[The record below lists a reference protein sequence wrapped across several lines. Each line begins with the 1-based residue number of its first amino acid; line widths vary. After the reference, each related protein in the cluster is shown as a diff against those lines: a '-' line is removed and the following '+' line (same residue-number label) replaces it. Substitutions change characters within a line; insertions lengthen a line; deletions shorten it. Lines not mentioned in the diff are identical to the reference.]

1 MKAGQSTG
9 MRRASLP
16 VTPGVA
22 SLGGGGGVC
31 PEPDLSH
38 LTDEER
44 KIIEEVMARAKAE
57 EEKEQAMIRPDQEQE
72 NSGRLKDEF
81 ANYEQAVKE
90 LGEEKKQSYGNVD
103 SGAVCEICH
112 KTKFAEGFG
121 HTCVYCELNVC
132 ARCGGKVTL
141 RSNKKLW
148 ICNLCRKQQEIKM
161 KSGAWITGRP
171 GSLDLEKEGPNSA
184 ANKENEKGTRSDTEG
199 RPQEK
204 RARFQDD
211 AKMGISPG
219 QDKGKDPDK
228 EKDASSEK
236 LTPTSKQRVLH
247 RQISTRGGEE
257 SGERRYKTREDSG
270 VGSLSIDQNKSGS
283 TILDSRPHTDIP
295 PQRGSQRA
303 DVNTL
308 ERQNR
313 GDNARKKDVQQP
325 TQQKQVTENKMM
337 REQEP
342 QTRNDHAVRA
352 DREPRKR
359 RDGSPK
365 SLPPEERLPTRQA
378 EGREGVMREL
388 REGGRETREGRERR
402 PAIRQHSAELLEPPR
417 NSSRERRPSVGDLP
431 WERERRPSMGDVRM
445 TGEPP
450 HYREGRSASRQSRLS
465 PNEGGL
471 PRSPSA
477 GPYGSKQYVEEPDYR
492 RGNLY
497 PAKHRQYAS
506 QPHLETMDTQGGR
519 RAPRGHHGA
528 NHVSMVTGRPAS
540 PRYANGR
547 DVYESNKLQ
556 DLHGRRGGHLEAPG
570 SVYKQKRD
578 ETMLR
583 NDSLSSD
590 QSEHVSRPPPPK
602 PHKHR
607 KNKRDRARQQSLSS
621 SEEEIRSTPEC
632 TSCDDVELESES
644 VSEKAL
650 KCRKKRQQQ
659 KRLELENGEHDGY
672 DHARG
677 KHSEL
682 SAVEM
687 SERQKKIMRF
697 RQGTNGGSGESR
709 STEGSTA
716 SEFQVKDSGID
727 TASST
732 NVDDPD
738 QTISQ
743 KHPVSWTPSIET
755 NRLIGHMILNKRQRN
770 GTNQKDSGSILG
782 LKVVGGKMTEFGKLG
797 AFITKVKKGS
807 IADTVGHLRAGD
819 EVLSWNGSSLQGAT
833 FEEVYFIISESKPEP
848 QVELVV
854 SRPMPMGELGPGI
867 PEKTGKFESSSSES
881 QKLPDDETKKKRPS
895 VMITSPGSPGSRH
908 HPKLQLK
915 LSYDQRGLQLS
926 VTVLTAVDL
935 PYKENG
941 RARNPFFKLHL
952 LPDRSERSKRR
963 SKILQETNE
972 PTWNQT
978 FHYDV
983 KSSEFTGR
991 ALEVTVWDYSKAGAG
1006 DHEFLGMVLLDLE
1019 TAPLDDEQHWYV
1031 LDQHK
1036 NALPPPSPTRRKNTA
1051 PGHHASV
1058 FDFLDEEARQEF
1070 LHPPPLLKLPS
1081 DSDISDF
1088 DYDVLCFPP
1097 AELANAGMRR
1107 DDVSMTN
1114 SGYGTIMDHGRN
1126 PHHGRRRSHDMDM
1139 YGPPGNHRRGPSG
1152 AYRNSVS
1159 NLRDEY
1165 PRPHRGSKQLDDN
1178 LPVPDQVPRRSRSA
1192 SPVSHT
1198 DYLFQQ
1204 ERQADMARQRSPS
1217 RGSARSRSPAQDW
1230 RSDGRGMSPDRM
1242 MGGTM
1247 DHPRRS
1253 RSPGRQ
1259 SPYATGPRRGP
1270 KSMSQPTSPTHGMRD
1285 LSPGSTPNT
1294 PRKRQLPQIPMQLRG
1309 PPGPMDERTRQMKL
1323 RMDEYK
1329 RTTNAGMES
1338 PAMQRVRRQSP
1349 DAASVDSDISDVS
1362 EISRASTVSRISTTS
1377 APSVQSERYLPRNE
1391 RHGRHRRH
1399 DSRSQSNLAP
1409 GMRHPPPPGGSRFP
1423 TRSSSSAEVYMYD
1436 RNDGSVSDTAVS
1448 SMDNRRRMRKTS
1460 TSSKMMAFM
1469 GLSRKKSSSTS
1480 QLSATD
1486 SGKSPR
1492 SGLFS
1497 PASMQNIGRQ
1507 ASTESTGSLS
1517 SDSSSMTAVWFPSSL
1532 RLDGP
1537 INDFL
1542 DGLGPAQLVGRQVL
1556 GAPCLGDIQVG
1567 LLDRRGL
1574 LEVEIIRARGLIPKP
1589 EANVLPAAAE
1599 VPAPYV
1605 KVYLMEG
1612 KRCMAKLK
1620 TKTARRT
1627 LDPLYQE
1634 QLVFQ
1639 EPFRGKILQITVWG
1653 DYNRMHERKVFMG
1666 VAQIVLDD
1674 LDLSTMVIGWYKL
1687 FPTSSL
1693 VQPATFGPPLRRAS
1707 MTSLDTAY

>member
-659 KRLELENGEHDGY
+659 KRLELENGDLEY
-672 DHARG
+672 W
-677 KHSEL
+677 E
-682 SAVEM
+682 
-687 SERQKKIMRF
+687 
-697 RQGTNGGSGESR
+697 
-709 STEGSTA
+709 EGSFGRDNNSPSHA
-716 SEFQVKDSGID
+716 HLYSM
-727 TASST
+727 
-732 NVDDPD
+732 
-738 QTISQ
+738 
-743 KHPVSWTPSIET
+743 HPVSWTPSIET

>member
-644 VSEKAL
+644 VSEKGD
-650 KCRKKRQQQ
+650 
-659 KRLELENGEHDGY
+659 LEYWE
-672 DHARG
+672 
-677 KHSEL
+677 
-682 SAVEM
+682 
-687 SERQKKIMRF
+687 
-697 RQGTNGGSGESR
+697 
-709 STEGSTA
+709 EGSFGRDNNSPSHA
-716 SEFQVKDSGID
+716 HLYSM
-727 TASST
+727 
-732 NVDDPD
+732 
-738 QTISQ
+738 
-743 KHPVSWTPSIET
+743 HPVSWTPSIET

>member
-16 VTPGVA
+16 VAPGVA
-22 SLGGGGGVC
+22 SLGGGGEVC

-72 NSGRLKDEF
+72 NAGRLKDEF

-112 KTKFAEGFG
+112 KTKFADGVG
-121 HTCVYCELNVC
+121 HTCVYCELKVC

-141 RSNKKLW
+141 RSNKTMW

-171 GSLDLEKEGPNSA
+171 GSLDLEDMGTNSA

-211 AKMGISPG
+211 AKTGNLPG
-219 QDKGKDPDK
+219 QDKGKDPEK

-236 LTPTSKQRVLH
+236 LTPTSKQRALH
-247 RQISTRGGEE
+247 RQFSTRGGEE
-257 SGERRYKTREDSG
+257 SGTRRYQTREDSG

-283 TILDSRPHTDIP
+283 TNLDSRASPHTDKP

-313 GDNARKKDVQQP
+313 GDNARKKDVQQ
-325 TQQKQVTENKMM
+325 TQQKQVITENKMI

-352 DREPRKR
+352 ERDPRKR

-378 EGREGVMREL
+378 EGREGM
-388 REGGRETREGRERR
+388 RETREGRERR

-431 WERERRPSMGDVRM
+431 RERERRPSMVDVRM
-445 TGEPP
+445 TGEPQ

-465 PNEGGL
+465 PNESGL

-477 GPYGSKQYVEEPDYR
+477 GPYGSKQYIEEQDYR

-497 PAKHRQYAS
+497 PAKYRQYAS
-506 QPHLETMDTQGGR
+506 QPHLETMDYGTQGGR
-519 RAPRGHHGA
+519 RAPRGHGA

-570 SVYKQKRD
+570 SAYKQKRD

-607 KNKRDRARQQSLSS
+607 KSKRDRARQQSLSS

-672 DHARG
+672 DPRG

-732 NVDDPD
+732 NVDDTD

-881 QKLPDDETKKKRPS
+881 QKLPDDDTKKKRPS

-941 RARNPFFKLHL
+941 RARNPYFKLHL

-963 SKILQETNE
+963 SKIMQKTNE

-978 FHYDV
+978 FHYLDV

-991 ALEVTVWDYSKAGAG
+991 ALEVTIWDYSKAG

-1031 LDQHK
+1031 LDQRK
-1036 NALPPPSPTRRKNTA
+1036 NALPPPSPTRRKNTT
-1051 PGHHASV
+1051 PGRHASV
-1058 FDFLDEEARQEF
+1058 LDFLDE
-1070 LHPPPLLKLPS
+1070 
-1081 DSDISDF
+1081 
-1088 DYDVLCFPP
+1088 

-1114 SGYGTIMDHGRN
+1114 SGYGTIMDYGRN
-1126 PHHGRRRSHDMDM
+1126 PHHHARRRSHDMDM
-1139 YGPPGNHRRGPSG
+1139 YGPPGNNRRGPSG
-1152 AYRNSVS
+1152 SYRNSVS
-1159 NLRDEY
+1159 NLPDEY

-1178 LPVPDQVPRRSRSA
+1178 LPVPDQMPRRSRSA

-1198 DYLFQQ
+1198 DYLYQQ

-1259 SPYATGPRRGP
+1259 SPYATGPRRGS

-1294 PRKRQLPQIPMQLRG
+1294 PRKRQLPQIPMQSRG
-1309 PPGPMDERTRQMKL
+1309 PPGPMDERTRQVKL

-1338 PAMQRVRRQSP
+1338 PAVTRVRRQSP

-1362 EISRASTVSRISTTS
+1362 EMSRASTVSRISTTS
-1377 APSVQSERYLPRNE
+1377 APSVQSEQYLPRNE

-1399 DSRSQSNLAP
+1399 DYRSQSVENTPMHRSERERLHPPRLKDIEGQHSVDFSDTVSNLAP

-1423 TRSSSSAEVYMYD
+1423 TRSTSSAEMYMYD

-1486 SGKSPR
+1486 AGKSPR

-1567 LLDRRGL
+1567 LMDRRGQ

>member
-450 HYREGRSASRQSRLS
+450 HYRE
-465 PNEGGL
+465 
-471 PRSPSA
+471 
-477 GPYGSKQYVEEPDYR
+477 
-492 RGNLY
+492 
-497 PAKHRQYAS
+497 
-506 QPHLETMDTQGGR
+506 
-519 RAPRGHHGA
+519 
-528 NHVSMVTGRPAS
+528 GRPAS

>member
-1 MKAGQSTG
+1 METKVKHKIKNNILLVETSLQPPEKNN
-9 MRRASLP
+9 AS
-16 VTPGVA
+16 
-22 SLGGGGGVC
+22 
-31 PEPDLSH
+31 
-38 LTDEER
+38 
-44 KIIEEVMARAKAE
+44 VMFYFMSAVSCCFR
-57 EEKEQAMIRPDQEQE
+57 
-72 NSGRLKDEF
+72 RLKDEF

-219 QDKGKDPDK
+219 QDKGKDPEK

-342 QTRNDHAVRA
+342 QTRNDHA
-352 DREPRKR
+352 
-359 RDGSPK
+359 
-365 SLPPEERLPTRQA
+365 
-378 EGREGVMREL
+378 
-388 REGGRETREGRERR
+388 
-402 PAIRQHSAELLEPPR
+402 HSAELLEPPR

-431 WERERRPSMGDVRM
+431 RERERRPSMGDVRM

-644 VSEKAL
+644 VSEKGD
-650 KCRKKRQQQ
+650 
-659 KRLELENGEHDGY
+659 LEYWE
-672 DHARG
+672 
-677 KHSEL
+677 
-682 SAVEM
+682 
-687 SERQKKIMRF
+687 
-697 RQGTNGGSGESR
+697 
-709 STEGSTA
+709 EGSFGRDNNSPSHA
-716 SEFQVKDSGID
+716 HLYSM
-727 TASST
+727 
-732 NVDDPD
+732 
-738 QTISQ
+738 
-743 KHPVSWTPSIET
+743 HPVSWTPSIET

-963 SKILQETNE
+963 SKILQKTNE

-1058 FDFLDEEARQEF
+1058 FDFLDE
-1070 LHPPPLLKLPS
+1070 
-1081 DSDISDF
+1081 
-1088 DYDVLCFPP
+1088 

-1198 DYLFQQ
+1198 

-1338 PAMQRVRRQSP
+1338 PAMYRSRDKHHR
-1349 DAASVDSDISDVS
+1349 DSGFCG
-1362 EISRASTVSRISTTS
+1362 ISRGSLRDITRETAGYPAGVCGISRGRLRDIPRYSFGRPVVSR
-1377 APSVQSERYLPRNE
+1377 V
-1391 RHGRHRRH
+1391 
-1399 DSRSQSNLAP
+1399 
-1409 GMRHPPPPGGSRFP
+1409 
-1423 TRSSSSAEVYMYD
+1423 
-1436 RNDGSVSDTAVS
+1436 
-1448 SMDNRRRMRKTS
+1448 
-1460 TSSKMMAFM
+1460 
-1469 GLSRKKSSSTS
+1469 
-1480 QLSATD
+1480 
-1486 SGKSPR
+1486 PR
-1492 SGLFS
+1492 SEKTWCET
-1497 PASMQNIGRQ
+1497 PK
-1507 ASTESTGSLS
+1507 STAARNG
-1517 SDSSSMTAVWFPSSL
+1517 
-1532 RLDGP
+1532 DGGVR
-1537 INDFL
+1537 NVYFY
-1542 DGLGPAQLVGRQVL
+1542 
-1556 GAPCLGDIQVG
+1556 
-1567 LLDRRGL
+1567 
-1574 LEVEIIRARGLIPKP
+1574 
-1589 EANVLPAAAE
+1589 VLP
-1599 VPAPYV
+1599 
-1605 KVYLMEG
+1605 
-1612 KRCMAKLK
+1612 
-1620 TKTARRT
+1620 
-1627 LDPLYQE
+1627 
-1634 QLVFQ
+1634 
-1639 EPFRGKILQITVWG
+1639 G
-1653 DYNRMHERKVFMG
+1653 DLCRADG
-1666 VAQIVLDD
+1666 V
-1674 LDLSTMVIGWYKL
+1674 
-1687 FPTSSL
+1687 
-1693 VQPATFGPPLRRAS
+1693 
-1707 MTSLDTAY
+1707 

>member
-219 QDKGKDPDK
+219 QDKGKDPEK

-431 WERERRPSMGDVRM
+431 RERERRPSMGDVRM
-445 TGEPP
+445 PGEPP

-644 VSEKAL
+644 VSEKGD
-650 KCRKKRQQQ
+650 
-659 KRLELENGEHDGY
+659 LEYWE
-672 DHARG
+672 
-677 KHSEL
+677 
-682 SAVEM
+682 
-687 SERQKKIMRF
+687 
-697 RQGTNGGSGESR
+697 
-709 STEGSTA
+709 EGSFGRDNNSPSHA
-716 SEFQVKDSGID
+716 HLYSM
-727 TASST
+727 
-732 NVDDPD
+732 
-738 QTISQ
+738 
-743 KHPVSWTPSIET
+743 HPVSWTPSIET

-963 SKILQETNE
+963 SKILQKTNE

-1391 RHGRHRRH
+1391 RHGRHR
-1399 DSRSQSNLAP
+1399 SERSHPPRLKDIEGQHSVDFSDTVSNLAP

>member
-16 VTPGVA
+16 VTPGVS
-22 SLGGGGGVC
+22 SLGGGGGGVC

-57 EEKEQAMIRPDQEQE
+57 EEKEQAVIRPDQEQE
-72 NSGRLKDEF
+72 NAGRLKDEF

-112 KTKFAEGFG
+112 KTKFAEGVG
-121 HTCVYCELNVC
+121 HTCVYCELKVC
-132 ARCGGKVTL
+132 ARCGWMVTL
-141 RSNKKLW
+141 RSNKTMW

-171 GSLDLEKEGPNSA
+171 GSLDVEDVGTNSA
-184 ANKENEKGTRSDTEG
+184 ANKENERGTRSDTEG

-211 AKMGISPG
+211 VKTGVLPG
-219 QDKGKDPDK
+219 QEKGKEH
-228 EKDASSEK
+228 EKQDASSEK
-236 LTPTSKQRVLH
+236 LTPTSKPALH
-247 RQISTRGGEE
+247 RQFSTRGGEE
-257 SGERRYKTREDSG
+257 SGARRYQTREDSG

-283 TILDSRPHTDIP
+283 TNMDSRASPHTDKP
-295 PQRGSQRA
+295 PQRGSTAQRA

-313 GDNARKKDVQQP
+313 GDNARKKDVQP
-325 TQQKQVTENKMM
+325 TQQKQENKMI

-342 QTRNDHAVRA
+342 QTRNDHGVRA
-352 DREPRKR
+352 EREPRKR

-378 EGREGVMREL
+378 EGREGGREMREG
-388 REGGRETREGRERR
+388 REGGREMREGTREMREGRERR
-402 PAIRQHSAELLEPPR
+402 PAIRQHSAEMLEPPR

-431 WERERRPSMGDVRM
+431 RERDRRPSMGDVRM
-445 TGEPP
+445 IGEPQ
-450 HYREGRSASRQSRLS
+450 HYREGRSASRQNRLS
-465 PNEGGL
+465 PNESGL

-477 GPYGSKQYVEEPDYR
+477 GPYGSKQYIEEQDYR

-497 PAKHRQYAS
+497 PAKHRPYAS
-506 QPHLETMDTQGGR
+506 QPHLEQMDYGTQGGR
-519 RAPRGHHGA
+519 RAPRGHGA

-547 DVYESNKLQ
+547 DIYESNKLQ
-556 DLHGRRGGHLEAPG
+556 DPHGRRGGHLEPPG
-570 SVYKQKRD
+570 SAAYKQKRD
-578 ETMLR
+578 ETMIR

-607 KNKRDRARQQSLSS
+607 KSKRDRARQQSLSS

-644 VSEKAL
+644 VSEK
-650 KCRKKRQQQ
+650 
-659 KRLELENGEHDGY
+659 GEHDGY
-672 DHARG
+672 YDPRG

-926 VTVLTAVDL
+926 VTVLTVVDL

-941 RARNPFFKLHL
+941 RARNPYFKLHL
-952 LPDRSERSKRR
+952 LPDRSEKSKRR
-963 SKILQETNE
+963 SKIMQKTNE

-978 FHYDV
+978 FHYLDV

-991 ALEVTVWDYSKAGAG
+991 ALEVTIWDYSKAG

-1031 LDQHK
+1031 LDQRK
-1036 NALPPPSPTRRKNTA
+1036 NALPPPSPTRRKNTT
-1051 PGHHASV
+1051 PGRHGSV
-1058 FDFLDEEARQEF
+1058 LDFLDE
-1070 LHPPPLLKLPS
+1070 
-1081 DSDISDF
+1081 
-1088 DYDVLCFPP
+1088 

-1114 SGYGTIMDHGRN
+1114 SGYGTIMDYGRN
-1126 PHHGRRRSHDMDM
+1126 PHHHARRRSHDMDM

-1152 AYRNSVS
+1152 TYRNSVS

-1165 PRPHRGSKQLDDN
+1165 PGPHRGGQQRDDN
-1178 LPVPDQVPRRSRSA
+1178 LPIPEPRRSRSA
-1192 SPVSHT
+1192 SPVSRT
-1198 DYLFQQ
+1198 DYLYQQ
-1204 ERQADMARQRSPS
+1204 EHQADMARQRSPS

-1259 SPYATGPRRGP
+1259 SPYATGPRRGS

-1285 LSPGSTPNT
+1285 HSPGSTPNT
-1294 PRKRQLPQIPMQLRG
+1294 PRKRQLPQIPMRG

-1362 EISRASTVSRISTTS
+1362 EMSRASTVSRISTTS

-1399 DSRSQSNLAP
+1399 DYRSQSNVAQ

-1423 TRSSSSAEVYMYD
+1423 TRSSSSAEMYMYD

-1460 TSSKMMAFM
+1460 TSNKMMAFM

-1486 SGKSPR
+1486 AGKSPR

-1517 SDSSSMTAVWFPSSL
+1517 SDSSSMTAVWFPSSV

-1567 LLDRRGL
+1567 LMDRRGQ

-1589 EANVLPAAAE
+1589 EANVL
-1599 VPAPYV
+1599 PAPYV

-1693 VQPATFGPPLRRAS
+1693 VQPAIFGPPLRRAS

>member
-1391 RHGRHRRH
+1391 RHGRHSTGGSTVRRKDALTH
-1399 DSRSQSNLAP
+1399 TPTDHEIKHKIRGLAP
-1409 GMRHPPPPGGSRFP
+1409 QNSVSNPDKTGRRADAILEEFEAEETELIPSSKEKKNRK
-1423 TRSSSSAEVYMYD
+1423 RSSLYAC
-1436 RNDGSVSDTAVS
+1436 
-1448 SMDNRRRMRKTS
+1448 
-1460 TSSKMMAFM
+1460 F
-1469 GLSRKKSSSTS
+1469 
-1480 QLSATD
+1480 
-1486 SGKSPR
+1486 
-1492 SGLFS
+1492 
-1497 PASMQNIGRQ
+1497 
-1507 ASTESTGSLS
+1507 
-1517 SDSSSMTAVWFPSSL
+1517 
-1532 RLDGP
+1532 
-1537 INDFL
+1537 
-1542 DGLGPAQLVGRQVL
+1542 
-1556 GAPCLGDIQVG
+1556 
-1567 LLDRRGL
+1567 
-1574 LEVEIIRARGLIPKP
+1574 KP
-1589 EANVLPAAAE
+1589 NEA
-1599 VPAPYV
+1599 
-1605 KVYLMEG
+1605 
-1612 KRCMAKLK
+1612 
-1620 TKTARRT
+1620 
-1627 LDPLYQE
+1627 D
-1634 QLVFQ
+1634 
-1639 EPFRGKILQITVWG
+1639 
-1653 DYNRMHERKVFMG
+1653 
-1666 VAQIVLDD
+1666 
-1674 LDLSTMVIGWYKL
+1674 
-1687 FPTSSL
+1687 
-1693 VQPATFGPPLRRAS
+1693 
-1707 MTSLDTAY
+1707 

>member
-219 QDKGKDPDK
+219 QDKGKDPEK

-431 WERERRPSMGDVRM
+431 RERERRPSMGDVRM
-445 TGEPP
+445 PGEPP

-659 KRLELENGEHDGY
+659 KRLELENGDLEY
-672 DHARG
+672 W
-677 KHSEL
+677 E
-682 SAVEM
+682 
-687 SERQKKIMRF
+687 
-697 RQGTNGGSGESR
+697 
-709 STEGSTA
+709 EGSFGRDNNSPSHA
-716 SEFQVKDSGID
+716 HLYSM
-727 TASST
+727 
-732 NVDDPD
+732 
-738 QTISQ
+738 
-743 KHPVSWTPSIET
+743 HPVSWTPSIET

-963 SKILQETNE
+963 SKILQKTNE

-1391 RHGRHRRH
+1391 RHGRHR
-1399 DSRSQSNLAP
+1399 SERSHPPRLKDIEGQHSVDFSDTVSNLAP

>member
-1058 FDFLDEEARQEF
+1058 FDFLDE
-1070 LHPPPLLKLPS
+1070 
-1081 DSDISDF
+1081 
-1088 DYDVLCFPP
+1088 